1 MPTGGVVPRN
11 AAGASRALPQDGAD
25 HHLHHVHGPH
35 DVHVDPA
42 RLTSWVGGFLDRHGP
57 ARWGHD
63 RGSVVVRAA
72 DGAVARL
79 DALDPTGSEAVSSLR
94 TLVGWPGP
102 QPRLALVLLR
112 RGRYAVGLADATDLV
127 AHTAGSRY
135 VQSRTAAGGWSQ
147 QRYQRRRRNQAEALV
162 RHVADEVVR
171 ICSGAGPAGDR
182 GGGGGARG
190 GRGAPSGVGAPGGSV
205 SLGGAE
211 ALVLGGD
218 RGLVERVLEDP
229 RLAAWRG
236 LPRREAF
243 GIPDPTHA
251 ILREELRRA
260 RAVRVTVHEPT
271 STGARRGGM
280 VEGMTGE
287 TMSDARELIPA
298 AAAAVTD
305 LVERIPADAWDR
317 QSPCEDWTVR
327 DVLNHLTSEHLWAP
341 RLLGGETVEQVGD
354 AYDGDVLGDDPV
366 EAWRSAQT
374 RSVLAFGA
382 VEDDDQEV
390 SVSSGRIPVREY
402 ASQMLVDLT
411 VHAWDLAR
419 GAGVPVTLVPE
430 AVDACLGY
438 ANRVTSGGGVEGIFG
453 APVSTSSR
461 DRGDQLVALLGRDP
475 AWRD

>member
-1 MPTGGVVPRN
+1 MAPGCAPGRV
-11 AAGASRALPQDGAD
+11 LD
-25 HHLHHVHGPH
+25 
-35 DVHVDPA
+35 VDPD
-42 RLTSWVGGFLDRHGP
+42 RLTAWVGGFLDRHGP
-57 ARWGHD
+57 ARWSHD
-63 RGSVVVRAA
+63 GATVIVRAG

-79 DALDPTGSEAVSSLR
+79 DALDPAGSERVSSLR

-102 QPRLALVLLR
+102 PPRLALVLVR
-112 RGRYAVGLADATDLV
+112 RGRYAVGLADGEGLL

-147 QRYQRRRRNQAEALV
+147 QRYQRRRGNQADALV

-171 ICSGAGPAGDR
+171 LAEPLGPGW
-182 GGGGGARG
+182 AR
-190 GRGAPSGVGAPGGSV
+190 AV
-205 SLGGAE
+205 
-211 ALVLGGD
+211 VLGGD
-218 RGLVERVLEDP
+218 RGLAEQVLHDP
-229 RLAAWRG
+229 RLATWRG

-251 ILREELRRA
+251 ILRAELRRA
-260 RAVRVTVHEPT
+260 RAVRVTVVEP
-271 STGARRGGM
+271 SGRAPSGGGM

-287 TMSDARELIPA
+287 TMSHARELIPA

-327 DVLNHLTSEHLWAP
+327 DVLGHLTSEHLWAP

-354 AYDGDVLGDDPV
+354 AYDGDLLGDDPA
-366 EAWRSAQT
+366 EAWRTAQT

-390 SVSSGRIPVREY
+390 SVSSGSIPVQEY

-419 GAGVPVTLVPE
+419 GAGVDVTLVPA
-430 AVDACLGY
+430 AVDECLAY
-438 ANRVTSGGGVEGIFG
+438 ANRTTSGGGVEGTFD

-461 DRGDQLVALLGRDP
+461 DRTDQLVALLGRDP
-475 AWRD
+475 AWRG